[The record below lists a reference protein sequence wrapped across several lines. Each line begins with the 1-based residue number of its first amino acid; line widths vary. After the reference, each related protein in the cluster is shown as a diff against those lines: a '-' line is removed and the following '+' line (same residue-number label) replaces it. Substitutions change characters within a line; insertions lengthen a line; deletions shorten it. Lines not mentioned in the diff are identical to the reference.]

1 MASPINNPSILV
13 ELQVMAPAETKQ
25 SLPFNRRT
33 LLLSSAA
40 PRPPLPTPK
49 PKVAPPPKLPSLPIG
64 PSAQPCNA
72 LVINASHE
80 QAKEISLQL
89 TLQMPACSI
98 MYAPSIETARWILG
112 RRHIDIIISNQILP
126 DGSIAKLRDALER
139 MQSPAELIVI
149 GASTAKSMAM
159 LNDSPYHCSTL
170 RKIQSPDVNEATHAK
185 ARSTPQAKAD
195 TSIRTLGADIRND
208 LNNPLQEIVA
218 MVFVAKASG
227 QASAS
232 SVCALD
238 AIEKAAKN
246 MAKIVNGL
254 EDKIRSNL
262 AAP

>member
-1 MASPINNPSILV
+1 MARARIIAKGMRAS
-13 ELQVMAPAETKQ
+13 VMAPTAAKK
-25 SLPFNRRT
+25 SLNFQRRT

-40 PRPPLPTPK
+40 PQPTFPAPK
-49 PKVAPPPKLPSLPIG
+49 PKATQAPKLPPLPIG

-149 GASTAKSMAM
+149 GSSTARSIAM
-159 LNDSPYHCSTL
+159 LNDSTYHCSTL
-170 RKIQSPDVNEATHAK
+170 RRLPTSSTPLSPPAQSAK
-185 ARSTPQAKAD
+185 AKSE
-195 TSIRTLGADIRND
+195 TSIRSLGADIRND

-218 MVFVAKASG
+218 MVFVAKSTG
-227 QASAS
+227 QASES

-238 AIEKAAKN
+238 AIEKAARN

-254 EDKIRSNL
+254 EDKIRNSNL
-262 AAP
+262 TNSI